1 MKAHG
6 LAAWGVLA
14 ALTSG
19 SAAADEAEAAAV
31 SPAAKQFTIS
41 PEDGDRSFMCERG
54 HLQSVLTSAVGEHR
68 LAPIRLLDPSGAPIP
83 DGIWGRPAAFRL
95 DRKTNVIV
103 RVIMICAP

>member
-1 MKAHG
+1 MKAYG

-19 SAAADEAEAAAV
+19 SAAADQAEAPDV

-54 HLQSVLTSAVGEHR
+54 YLQSVLASAVGEHR
-68 LAPIRLLDPSGAPIP
+68 LVSIRLLDPSGAPIP
-83 DGIWGRPAAFRL
+83 DGTWGRPAGFRL
-95 DRKTNVIV
+95 DHKANVIV

>member
-1 MKAHG
+1 MKAYD

-19 SAAADEAEAAAV
+19 SAAADQAEA
-31 SPAAKQFTIS
+31 AAKQFTIP

-54 HLQSVLTSAVGEHR
+54 YLQSVLASAAGEHR

-83 DGIWGRPAAFRL
+83 DGTWGRPAGFRL
-95 DRKTNVIV
+95 DHKANVIV